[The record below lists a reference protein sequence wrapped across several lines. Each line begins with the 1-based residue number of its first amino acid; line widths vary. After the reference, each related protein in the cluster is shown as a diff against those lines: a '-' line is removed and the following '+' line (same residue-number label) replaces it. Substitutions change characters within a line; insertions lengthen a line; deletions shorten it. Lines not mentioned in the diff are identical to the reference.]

1 MKTSMADNV
10 GKVVVPG
17 EILTDL
23 HGADLPS
30 KVVLGPGIR
39 QDSDSVIISK
49 PGVLKFKEPNIYWV
63 DSFQKRYVPQ
73 KGDSVIGIVTAK
85 AGDVFRVDVG
95 ANELATLSYLAFE
108 SATKRNRPDVKVGDI
123 VYCKFLVANKDMEPE
138 LVCIDSHG
146 KSAGLGVIGRD
157 GGMLVQVP
165 LNLIRKV
172 LSQDCVLFKSLGK
185 SLQYEVAVGMNG
197 RIWIKCHTVM
207 ETIAVTNAISASQ
220 HMTNQ
225 QIQEMCRHLAD
236 SLAGF

>member
-1 MKTSMADNV
+1 M
-10 GKVVVPG
+10 GKVVLPG
-17 EILTDL
+17 ENLTDL
-23 HGADLPS
+23 LGSDSSL

-39 QDSDSVIISK
+39 QETDLVIVSK

-63 DSFQKRYVPQ
+63 DSFQKRYIPQ
-73 KGDSVIGIVTAK
+73 RGDSVIGIITTK

-95 ANELATLSYLAFE
+95 ASELATLPYLAFE

-138 LVCIDSHG
+138 LVCIDGSG

-157 GGMLVQVP
+157 GGMLLQVP
-165 LNLIRKV
+165 INLVQKV
-172 LSQDCVLFKSLGK
+172 LSPEYVLFKTLGK
-185 SLQYEVAVGMNG
+185 NLKYEVAVGMNG

-207 ETIAVTNAISASQ
+207 ETIAVANAISVSQ

-225 QIQEMCRHLAD
+225 DIQIMCSQMAD
-236 SLAGF
+236 SLVGF

>member
-1 MKTSMADNV
+1 M
-10 GKVVVPG
+10 GKVVLPG
-17 EILTDL
+17 ENLTNLLGSDSTL
-23 HGADLPS
+23 

-39 QDSDSVIISK
+39 QETDLVIVSK

-63 DSFQKRYVPQ
+63 DSFQKRYIPQ
-73 KGDSVIGIVTAK
+73 RGDSVIGIITTK

-95 ANELATLSYLAFE
+95 ASELATLPYLAFE

-138 LVCIDSHG
+138 LVCIDGSG

-157 GGMLVQVP
+157 GGMLLQVP
-165 LNLIRKV
+165 INLVQKV
-172 LSQDCVLFKSLGK
+172 LSPECVLFKTLGK
-185 SLQYEVAVGMNG
+185 NLKYEVAVGMNG

-207 ETIAVTNAISASQ
+207 ETIAVANAISVSQ

-225 QIQEMCRHLAD
+225 DIQKMCSQMAD
-236 SLAGF
+236 SLVGF